1 MTFILDNLL
10 LVGLALVSGGL
21 LLWPLL
27 KRGGGSATLTPL
39 DATQLINHDNAVIVD
54 IRAEKDF
61 ALGSLAGARNLP
73 QATLAERASELV
85 RFKARPLL
93 IICDNGQQST
103 RAIATF
109 KGVGF
114 TDVHA
119 LGGGIAAWKTA
130 ALPLVLATRGDA
142 RSGPRDAGRKGKSDN
157 RGRQQK
163 PRIAGPEVVE
173 ASPAPVLSI
182 TDATVVGVDDK
193 AAEDGRMKEV
203 S

>member
-27 KRGGGSATLTPL
+27 KRGGGSATLGPL
-39 DATQLINHDNAVIVD
+39 EATQLINHDNAVIVD
-54 IRAEKDF
+54 IRSEKDF
-61 ALGSLAGARNLP
+61 TLGSLAGARNLP
-73 QATLAERASELV
+73 QAVLAERASELV

-93 IICDNGQQST
+93 LICDNGQQST

-109 KGVGF
+109 KDVGF
-114 TDVHA
+114 SDVHA
-119 LGGGIAAWKTA
+119 LAGGVAAWKTA
-130 ALPLVLATRGDA
+130 ALPLVVATRGDG
-142 RSGPRDAGRKGKSDN
+142 RSGPKEASRKPKSDN

-163 PRIAGPEVVE
+163 SRTVAAMPLSAAAPGDAAVV
-173 ASPAPVLSI
+173 A
-182 TDATVVGVDDK
+182 VDEK
-193 AAEDGRMKEV
+193 AADDRRLKEV